1 MISLDQFKNVLSEN
15 PESGLQLLLP
25 TGETIP
31 AHFHIT
37 EVGYVTKDFVDCGGT
52 RRTTSSCV
60 LQSLIAHDVDHRLK
74 AGKLAEIL
82 KLSEKVVPDPAV
94 PLEIEYDAGTISS
107 YALGSAIPSRD
118 RKVVVISL
126 EAKHTACL
134 APDKCGLEE
143 LDKKAEQATV
153 REPAASEPAP
163 GPTKAG
169 PAASGC

>member
-31 AHFHIT
+31 SHFHIT
-37 EVGYVTKDFVDCGGT
+37 EVGYVTKDFIDCGGT

-60 LQSLIAHDVDHRLK
+60 LQSLIAHDIDHRLK
-74 AGKLAEIL
+74 ADKLAGIL
-82 KLSEKVVPDPAV
+82 QLSGKVVPDSSV
-94 PLEIEYDAGTISS
+94 PVEIEYDAGTVST
-107 YALGSAIPSRD
+107 YAFGSVVPSRD
-118 RKVVVISL
+118 GKVIVISL

-143 LDKKAEQATV
+143 LDEKAEQATAGV
-153 REPAASEPAP
+153 PAAAEPR
-163 GPTKAG
+163 TD

>member
-31 AHFHIT
+31 SHFHIT
-37 EVGYVTKDFVDCGGT
+37 EVGYVTKDFIDCGGT

-74 AGKLAEIL
+74 AGKLAGIL
-82 KLSEKVVPDPAV
+82 QLSEKVVPDPSV
-94 PLEIEYDAGTISS
+94 PVEIEYDMGTVAT
-107 YALGSAIPSRD
+107 YAFGSAIPSRD
-118 RKVVVISL
+118 RKVIVISL
-126 EAKHTACL
+126 EAKNTACL

-143 LDKKAEQATV
+143 LDREAAQA
-153 REPAASEPAP
+153 AASEP
-163 GPTKAG
+163 TAG
-169 PAASGC
+169 PEASSC

>member
-1 MISLDQFKNVLSEN
+1 MISLTQFKNVLSEN

-37 EVGYVTKDFVDCGGT
+37 EVGYVTKDFIDCGGT

-60 LQSLIAHDVDHRLK
+60 LQSLVAHDVDHRLK
-74 AGKLAEIL
+74 AGKLAGIL
-82 KLSEKVVPDPAV
+82 QLSDKVVPDASV
-94 PLEIEYDAGTISS
+94 PVEIEYDAGTVSTYAFGSS
-107 YALGSAIPSRD
+107 LPSRD
-118 RKVVVISL
+118 GKVIVVSL

-143 LDKKAEQATV
+143 LDEKVKQATECNPSA
-153 REPAASEPAP
+153 EPAA
-163 GPTKAG
+163 G
-169 PAASGC
+169 GC